1 MIGGLLNLLAKMSA
15 GADFAQ
21 TQFCFDINI
30 LGRYVACLRQFDIP
44 NRLPLLIG
52 LAPLASARQAIF
64 MRENLFGTI
73 IPDVLIARLDG
84 ADDPR
89 SEGRRI
95 CIELIEEMQSM
106 SGISGVH
113 LMSRQAEAEI
123 AATLREGG
131 FAI

>member
-1 MIGGLLNLLAKMSA
+1 MAKIAA

-30 LGRYVACLRQFDIP
+30 LGRYVARLEDFNIP
-44 NRLPLLIG
+44 DRLPLLIG

-64 MRENLFGTI
+64 MRENLFGTV
-73 IPDVLIARLDG
+73 IPDSLVTRLDE

-95 CIELIEEMQSM
+95 CIELIGEMQGM
-106 SGISGVH
+106 SGVAGVH
-113 LMSRQAEAEI
+113 LMGHQAEAQI
-123 AATLREGG
+123 AATLHEGG